1 MKRFFRTVGGKG
13 LLFAV
18 CILSLC
24 LLAAFSA
31 LAAFLLSDT
40 AFYTASEGELY
51 RQYLSRPLRA
61 QGYGLLEDCL
71 LSGRDA
77 GPDWGNA
84 LWQVEDEAGRALAR
98 SAGAKEEGPW
108 EFRFTYAWDPAREAV
123 RWVSSFADPVPEGLE
138 YYAVAFSLKPGLPET
153 DELALIARLVHAARV
168 LRYWVYLAVLL
179 ALGLS
184 VLSFAALM
192 CAAARRPDS
201 EELHPGPLYRVPFDL
216 LLALCAAG
224 FLLLCLV
231 ADELTALDLF
241 TAAAVVLLC
250 FLGANLVLGLCMSAA
265 GRIKGRTLLKNT
277 VIALCLRGLW
287 RLLRWLG
294 RLLGSVTLVWKL
306 ALGFVGL
313 SLVELLFIAMFWPD
327 LGPWSVFWC
336 VEKLVLFPL
345 LLALALQLRR
355 LQKGAEALAAGD
367 LGYQTDTGH
376 MLPPLR
382 AHGENLNSIA
392 GGMAAAVEKQLKS
405 ERMKTELITNVSH
418 DLKTPLTSVV
428 NYAELIGNEAPGS
441 EKTGEYAKVLLR
453 QAEISRDERDHL
465 EAEAAA
471 FIDLAVRCDDG
482 RLILDTAEIA
492 GLPSAVARRA
502 VRDIIAVVKDADG
515 STPYGGRKDIEQSA
529 VDRVLR
535 LLARGR
541 KGSKAECGRGVTVR
555 LSHSGAVFSVERRA
569 ETPEERGADRES
581 GTADYSV
588 RTLDAAEFGA
598 RRETDGF
605 KADDRTV
612 FFDKVKYLS
621 IINRYGN
628 TAPVLR
634 RALSGDRVRPFG
646 MRGEKTVQ
654 KLFIDRKIPREQRAE
669 LPVLA
674 VGSEVLW
681 IPGICSSELTRIDG
695 GTAEAI
701 EITLGPDEQR

>member
-216 LLALCAAG
+216 LLALCAAS

-453 QAEISRDERDHL
+453 QAERMKRLIEDLVEASKAATGNLEVDPVPCDAGVFLSQAAGEYEERFRNAGL
-465 EAEAAA
+465 RPVVKLPEEELTIRA
-471 FIDLAVRCDDG
+471 DG
-482 RLILDTAEIA
+482 RRMWRIFDNLL
-492 GLPSAVARRA
+492 GN
-502 VRDIIAVVKDADG
+502 VVKYAMAG
-515 STPYGGRKDIEQSA
+515 T
-529 VDRVLR
+529 RVYLS
-535 LLARGR
+535 LEE
-541 KGSKAECGRGVTVR
+541 KAGQ
-555 LSHSGAVFSVERRA
+555 AVFTFKNTSREPLNVPAEELTERFVRGDASRSTEGSGLGLSIARSMA
-569 ETPEERGADRES
+569 ELQQGA
-581 GTADYSV
+581 
-588 RTLDAAEFGA
+588 LDL
-598 RRETDGF
+598 TVDGDLF
-605 KADDRTV
+605 KAT
-612 FFDKVKYLS
+612 LS
-621 IINRYGN
+621 F
-628 TAPVLR
+628 PL
-634 RALSGDRVRPFG
+634 
-646 MRGEKTVQ
+646 
-654 KLFIDRKIPREQRAE
+654 
-669 LPVLA
+669 LP
-674 VGSEVLW
+674 
-681 IPGICSSELTRIDG
+681 
-695 GTAEAI
+695 
-701 EITLGPDEQR
+701 

>member
-84 LWQVEDEAGRALAR
+84 LWQVEDEAGRVLAR

-138 YYAVAFSLKPGLPET
+138 YYEVAFSLKAGLPEM

-441 EKTGEYAKVLLR
+441 EKAGEYAKVLLR
-453 QAEISRDERDHL
+453 QAERMKRLIEDLVEASKAATGNLEVDPVPCDAGVFLSQAAGEYEERFRNAGL
-465 EAEAAA
+465 RPVVKLPEEELTIRA
-471 FIDLAVRCDDG
+471 DG
-482 RLILDTAEIA
+482 RRMWRIFDNLL
-492 GLPSAVARRA
+492 GN
-502 VRDIIAVVKDADG
+502 VVKYAMAG
-515 STPYGGRKDIEQSA
+515 T
-529 VDRVLR
+529 RVYLS
-535 LLARGR
+535 LEE
-541 KGSKAECGRGVTVR
+541 KAGQ
-555 LSHSGAVFSVERRA
+555 AVFTFKNTSREPLNVPAEELTERFVRGDASRSTEGSGLGLSIARSMA
-569 ETPEERGADRES
+569 ELQQGA
-581 GTADYSV
+581 
-588 RTLDAAEFGA
+588 LDL
-598 RRETDGF
+598 TVDGDLF
-605 KADDRTV
+605 KAT
-612 FFDKVKYLS
+612 LS
-621 IINRYGN
+621 F
-628 TAPVLR
+628 PL
-634 RALSGDRVRPFG
+634 
-646 MRGEKTVQ
+646 
-654 KLFIDRKIPREQRAE
+654 
-669 LPVLA
+669 LP
-674 VGSEVLW
+674 
-681 IPGICSSELTRIDG
+681 
-695 GTAEAI
+695 
-701 EITLGPDEQR
+701 